1 MSGVLN
7 NCIIL
12 KKKSMKH
19 FAKVLISFCLFGYGT
34 IIQAQHSLSAAGG
47 DAGAAYTVS
56 FTVGQVL
63 YATFGTTE
71 TVNQGVQG
79 PYEISV
85 ITGESENSEI
95 FLEASVYPNPTTGYL
110 NLKIKGYETDDLGFR
125 LIDMN
130 GNLFQAGKVEGNETL
145 IQMGNIK
152 SGTYLLKITE
162 NNKEVK
168 TFKIIK
174 K

>member
-1 MSGVLN
+1 
-7 NCIIL
+7 
-12 KKKSMKH
+12 MKH
-19 FAKVLISFCLFGYGT
+19 FTKVLIAFCLFGYGT
-34 IIQAQHSLSAAGG
+34 IIQAQYSLSAAGG

-56 FTVGQVL
+56 YTVGQIL
-63 YATFGTTE
+63 YATYGATGTI
-71 TVNQGVQG
+71 NQGVQG

-85 ITGESENSEI
+85 VTGNTETSEI
-95 FLEASVYPNPTTGYL
+95 ILEASVYPNPTTGFL
-110 NLKIKGYETDDLGFR
+110 NLKIEGYKTDDLSFR

-130 GNLFQAGKVEGNETL
+130 GNLFQADKVEGNETL

-152 SGTYLLKITE
+152 SGTYLLKISE